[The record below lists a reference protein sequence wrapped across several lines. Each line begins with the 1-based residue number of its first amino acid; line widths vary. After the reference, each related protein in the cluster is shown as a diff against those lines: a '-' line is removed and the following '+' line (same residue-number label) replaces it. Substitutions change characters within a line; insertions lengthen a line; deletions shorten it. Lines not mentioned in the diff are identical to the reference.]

1 MAEIKIRTITAAD
14 KAEWLRMRKDLW
26 PKDPPEQ
33 LKSEMDQILHSPGI
47 VFGAE
52 TNDGKLVGF
61 AEVSIRTEYVE
72 GSTGGPT
79 GYIEGLE
86 VDESCRQRGIGRQ
99 LLLAAEDWC
108 KNRGLA
114 EIGSDTDL
122 RNLKSLRVH
131 QSAGFKVAGS
141 VLHFIKKIGERKA
154 AGPVVS
160 PVAGVVIRPADFGD
174 IDLIMS
180 FDQMALPGTPR
191 LKSIEN
197 WVGQRQAFVLEYENK
212 VVGYAALEYTFF
224 SCGFLA
230 MLYFDAAYRRRGLGG
245 LFMQYLEDCCATQK
259 LSTLTNQS
267 NSAMQRLLAK
277 RGFIASGIVNNLD
290 QGDSEMLYFKMVK
303 RKDGLMSK

>member
-14 KAEWLRMRKDLW
+14 KVEWLRMRKELW

-33 LKSEMDQILHSPGI
+33 LRSEMDQILHSPGV

-52 TNDGKLVGF
+52 TGDGKLVGF
-61 AEVSIRTEYVE
+61 AEVAIRNEYVE
-72 GSTGGPT
+72 GSTGSPT

-86 VDESCRQRGIGRQ
+86 VDESYRQQGIGRQ
-99 LLLAAEDWC
+99 LLMAAEDWC
-108 KNRGLA
+108 KNQRLA

-122 RNLKSLRVH
+122 KNLKSLRVH

-141 VLHFIKKIGERKA
+141 VLHFIKKIGERTA

-160 PVAGVVIRPADFGD
+160 PVNGVVIRPGDFLD

-180 FDQMALPGTPR
+180 FDQMVLPGMPR
-191 LKSIEN
+191 VKLIEN
-197 WVGQRQAFVLEYENK
+197 WIGQRQAFVVEYEKK

-245 LFMQYLEDCCATQK
+245 LLMQYVEDGCATQK
-259 LSTLTNQS
+259 LFTSTNQS
-267 NSAMQRLLAK
+267 NSSMRKLLTK
-277 RGFIASGIVNNLD
+277 RGFTPSGTVNNLD
-290 QGDSEMLYFKMVK
+290 EGDAELLYFKMLK
-303 RKDGLMSK
+303 ETNGLMSK